1 MESGG
6 VGVISD
12 HGWDTILA
20 LLSPIVSVIV
30 SVIGAHYAR
39 SANKQ
44 AKVNASKTDQLMQ
57 QTMRAFL
64 IQVLTGQLDMPIES
78 FTKLYHAYYE
88 AGGNG
93 EIRDLA
99 VAYLAL
105 KNKED
110 NNE

>member
-1 MESGG
+1 M
-6 VGVISD
+6 ISD

-20 LLSPIVSVIV
+20 LLSPLVSVVVSVI
-30 SVIGAHYAR
+30 SAHYAR
-39 SANKQ
+39 SASKQ
-44 AKVNASKTDQLMQ
+44 SKINTAKTDQLMQ
-57 QTMRAFL
+57 QTMRGFL
-64 IQVLTGQLDMPIES
+64 IQVLTGQIDMPIET
-78 FTKLYHAYYE
+78 FTRLYHAYYE

-93 EIRDLA
+93 EIRELA